1 MYKVLLVKEN
11 GLLMHL
17 NKISLTHYFQKNKER
32 NTKYA
37 FNILL
42 RDITEEEINVNIEL
56 FQKYFKFTKPSL
68 MLKILKNVSDKERNN
83 DFESW
88 LTDLEGNIKKT
99 SEYEKRIEEPERVVG
114 IVEEILKFIRQDQ
127 KREGLKILT
136 PYQMVS
142 RLPISLTQLKA
153 RNKSKKL
160 KMEIRQLLYS
170 LYCSK
175 RLTKTIH
182 NDLINTI

>member
-17 NKISLTHYFQKNKER
+17 NKITLAHYFQKNKER

-83 DFESW
+83 DFES
-88 LTDLEGNIKKT
+88 
-99 SEYEKRIEEPERVVG
+99 
-114 IVEEILKFIRQDQ
+114 
-127 KREGLKILT
+127 
-136 PYQMVS
+136 
-142 RLPISLTQLKA
+142 
-153 RNKSKKL
+153 
-160 KMEIRQLLYS
+160 
-170 LYCSK
+170 
-175 RLTKTIH
+175 
-182 NDLINTI
+182 